1 MPILFTLSKP
11 LGFCCW
17 ERSFMISWANDY
29 CCRSNGEKSL
39 CVCVCVFVY
48 RSVFRR
54 VEVVEQKCFQ
64 HLNDNKCWYAYYFML
79 FNIFNVLTSLLE
91 FLCHNQVKEKKKKK
105 TRNCCLSIS
114 TWLWYLVSLPC
125 SVRCSY
131 SSHSFSHLGL
141 AGTLSLSA
149 SVVTLYSLT

>member
-91 FLCHNQVKEKKKKK
+91 FLCHNQVKEKKKKRHV
-105 TRNCCLSIS
+105 TAA
-114 TWLWYLVSLPC
+114 
-125 SVRCSY
+125 
-131 SSHSFSHLGL
+131 L
-141 AGTLSLSA
+141 AFPLDFGTLSPCLALSDA
-149 SVVTLYSLT
+149 LILPTPFLIWAWQAHFRSVPVW